1 MPWMISNAVDKHNH
15 TKLRLR
21 LSPLRLRLSASLR
34 LRLSYAYGLAYRAV
48 NSYAVRA
55 VVFALIGGLTVM
67 LMAAGV
73 ALGVILLAVL
83 MSW

>member
-1 MPWMISNAVDKHNH
+1 MPIDISNAVDKLNHNN
-15 TKLRLR
+15 LRLR
-21 LSPLRLRLSASLR
+21 LSPLRLRLSS
-34 LRLSYAYGLAYRAV
+34 AYGYAYRAV
-48 NSYAVRA
+48 VLA
-55 VVFALIGGLTVM
+55 VVGGLTVM

>member
-1 MPWMISNAVDKHNH
+1 MPFSISNAVDKHNH
-15 TKLRLR
+15 NKLRLR
-21 LSPLRLRLSASLR
+21 LSSLRLRLSASLR
-34 LRLSYAYGLAYRAV
+34 LRLSSAYGYAYRAV
-48 NSYAVRA
+48 G
-55 VVFALIGGLTVM
+55 FALFGGLTVM

>member
-1 MPWMISNAVDKHNH
+1 MPSSISNAVDKLNHNN
-15 TKLRLR
+15 LRLC
-21 LSPLRLRLSASLR
+21 LSSLRLRLSALLR
-34 LRLSYAYGLAYRAV
+34 LRLSSAYGLAYRIA
-48 NSYAVRA
+48 NSYAVGA
-55 VVFALIGGLTVM
+55 VVFALFGGLTVM

>member
-1 MPWMISNAVDKHNH
+1 MPWLISNAVNKLNHN
-15 TKLRLR
+15 TLRLR
-21 LSPLRLRLSASLR
+21 LSSLRLRLSASLR
-34 LRLSYAYGLAYRAV
+34 LRLSSACGLAYRAV
-48 NSYAVRA
+48 
-55 VVFALIGGLTVM
+55 VFALVGGLTVM

>member
-1 MPWMISNAVDKHNH
+1 MPRSISNAVDKLNH
-15 TKLRLR
+15 GALRLR
-21 LSPLRLRLSASLR
+21 LSSLR
-34 LRLSYAYGLAYRAV
+34 LRLSVALRLRLSSACGLAYRAV
-48 NSYAVRA
+48 
-55 VVFALIGGLTVM
+55 VFALVGGLTVM

>member
-1 MPWMISNAVDKHNH
+1 MPCSISNAVDKHNH
-15 TKLRLR
+15 NKLRLR
-21 LSPLRLRLSASLR
+21 LSSLRLRLSALLR
-34 LRLSYAYGLAYRAV
+34 LRLSSAYGYAYLVA
-48 NSYAVRA
+48 NSYAVR
-55 VVFALIGGLTVM
+55 VVIFALIGGLTVM

>member
-1 MPWMISNAVDKHNH
+1 MPCWISNAVDKLNRGN
-15 TKLRLR
+15 LRLR

-34 LRLSYAYGLAYRAV
+34 LRLSNAYGLAYRAV
-48 NSYAVRA
+48 
-55 VVFALIGGLTVM
+55 VFALVGGLTVV